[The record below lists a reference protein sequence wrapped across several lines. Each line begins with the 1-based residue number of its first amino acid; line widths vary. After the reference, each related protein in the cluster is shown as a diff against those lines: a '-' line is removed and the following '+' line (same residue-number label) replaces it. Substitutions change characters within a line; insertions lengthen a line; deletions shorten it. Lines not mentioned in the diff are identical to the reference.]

1 MSFSLPHLYAR
12 ASGSGPVLRTLV
24 VGLCVAALAVL
35 GAAAAPARAA
45 DPVLAAAGDIACPPG
60 TAPTAIHCQ
69 QAATAS
75 QIRAAAP
82 DAVAALG
89 DTQYDSG
96 TYAEYM
102 GMGAF
107 DQTWGTFR
115 SSIRPV
121 PGNHEYN
128 TTGASGYFTYFGS
141 SAGDP
146 AKGYYSYDLG
156 AWHIV
161 ALNSACSGSAC
172 SGATAGKVSAAEVSW
187 LQADL
192 AAHPGVC
199 TLAYWHH
206 PLFTSGVL
214 NGGSIASPGVKP
226 LWDALYAAHADVALN
241 GHAHNYERFVPQ
253 DPSGNAVS
261 SGGLREFVVGTGGED
276 HLGASAKPNSTKLD
290 TGDFGTLF
298 LTLHPGGYDS
308 QFKSTG
314 GTVVDQSSG
323 RCNRHTPAQVKTSV
337 EAALQ
342 AATKALTRLRLHTL
356 ARAKSFRF
364 PFTAPMAG
372 TAVFK
377 ATARRNGKTITVAS
391 ARLVFSRPGK
401 TTVIQK
407 LSRSA
412 AVALHRLSAVS
423 VVERIQFAP
432 AHGSPFSARKRLTL
446 KR

>member
-1 MSFSLPHLYAR
+1 MSFSLAHLHLR
-12 ASGSGPVLRTLV
+12 ASGSTSPVSTNLLTVVCAVACALV
-24 VGLCVAALAVL
+24 LF
-35 GAAAAPARAA
+35 GAPAPARAA

-96 TYAEYM
+96 TYTEYM
-102 GMGAF
+102 GTGAF

-172 SGATAGKVSAAEVSW
+172 SGATAGQVSAAEVSW

-226 LWDALYAAHADVALN
+226 LWGALYAAHADVALN

-253 DPSGNAVS
+253 DPSENAVS
-261 SGGLREFVVGTGGED
+261 SDGLREFVVGTGGED
-276 HLGASAKPNSTKLD
+276 HLGASAKPNSAKLD

-314 GTVVDQSSG
+314 GTVVDQSSAS
-323 RCNRHTPAQVKTSV
+323 CNRHTASTTVSASPSPSSPSQPITLTATVTDTS
-337 EAALQ
+337 ASP
-342 AATKALTRLRLHTL
+342 TIPT
-356 ARAKSFRF
+356 
-364 PFTAPMAG
+364 G
-372 TAVFK
+372 TANFEFDG
-377 ATARRNGKTITVAS
+377 ATAGSAPLDSTGHATITVPAKATGTHGFQAS
-391 ARLVFSRPGK
+391 YVGSQRTLASTSTTGTQPPGTRWCAAPPPTAR
-401 TTVIQK
+401 
-407 LSRSA
+407 A
-412 AVALHRLSAVS
+412 HR
-423 VVERIQFAP
+423 R
-432 AHGSPFSARKRLTL
+432 
-446 KR
+446 